1 MKMSPRAF
9 KAYQL
14 NGDFWFFG
22 EDQRN
27 KRAANFGYSW
37 QCGNEFVGATLPAAF
52 LCQREMLTQSEIEFV
67 IGF

>member
-1 MKMSPRAF
+1 MSLRTF

-14 NGDFWFFG
+14 VGDFGFFR
-22 EDQRN
+22 EVQSN

-37 QCGNEFVGATLPAAF
+37 QCGNEFVDATLPAAF